1 VNYIL
6 VVDDSLVDR
15 RVAGQL
21 LEGHPEY
28 HVEYAADGSE
38 ALELLE
44 ARLPL
49 AIVTDL
55 QMPEMNG
62 MQLIEV
68 VRRRFPTVP
77 VIVMTAYGSEEIAVQ
92 ALTSGA
98 ADYVPKSRLLAD
110 LPKSVESVLAI
121 TAGQRAPQRLLHC
134 LRSQK
139 LEYELENDLL
149 LIPALVAHLQQAAVD
164 LGLIDQG
171 EQVRFA
177 KALVEALR
185 NAICHGNL
193 ELAPDAVGAARPSQP
208 PYCDRRIHVCATF
221 SPQEV
226 RIRIRDDGPGFDTTR
241 VPNVRK
247 DPAHLSGDG
256 GRGLVLIQMFMDEV
270 AFNPAGNEITMVKRA
285 GKTSGGGNGNS
296 NPREMVD
303 NR

>member
-110 LPKSVESVLAI
+110 LPKSVASVLAI

-149 LIPALVAHLQQAAVD
+149 LIPALVAHLQQATVD

-185 NAICHGNL
+185 NA
-193 ELAPDAVGAARPSQP
+193 PDAVDAARPSQP
-208 PYCDRRIHVCATF
+208 PYCDRRIRVCATF

-226 RIRIRDDGPGFDTTR
+226 RIRIRDDGPGFDITR

-285 GKTSGGGNGNS
+285 V
-296 NPREMVD
+296 R
-303 NR
+303 